1 MARPGG
7 GGTTLASAGGG
18 TTLAANGRT
27 GGGTTLAANGRTGG
41 RTGGGTTLAANG
53 RTGGGTVAGTSGRT
67 GGGGLSVSGGMKS
80 AIHGMNSSW
89 RYWWTYSWTALVAA
103 LAAAL
108 WPALVDA
115 LVVVVA
121 GTGGRTGTVAHSG
134 GQLETGCGLLL
145 AGTGSGRGRSC
156 GTGAFWWYSFGRK
169 ILCGIIGALG
179 TGGRTRRAAPLQ
191 YLVTCGGRA
200 AYPLERLRERSRPGA
215 DMAASCSRDKRS
227 QTDS

>member
-1 MARPGG
+1 MARLGG

-18 TTLAANGRT
+18 TVAGTSGRT
-27 GGGTTLAANGRTGG
+27 GGGTVAGTSG

-80 AIHGMNSSW
+80 AIHGMKSSW

-179 TGGRTRRAAPLQ
+179 TGGR
-191 YLVTCGGRA
+191 
-200 AYPLERLRERSRPGA
+200 PLERLRERSRPGA

>member
-1 MARPGG
+1 MARLGG

-18 TTLAANGRT
+18 TVAGTSGRT
-27 GGGTTLAANGRTGG
+27 GGGTVAGTSG

-80 AIHGMNSSW
+80 AHPPLNPETHPW

-227 QTDS
+227 QRDS

>member
-1 MARPGG
+1 
-7 GGTTLASAGGG
+7 
-18 TTLAANGRT
+18 
-27 GGGTTLAANGRTGG
+27 
-41 RTGGGTTLAANG
+41 
-53 RTGGGTVAGTSGRT
+53 
-67 GGGGLSVSGGMKS
+67 MKS
-80 AIHGMNSSW
+80 AHPPLNPEASGGGDP

-156 GTGAFWWYSFGRK
+156 GTGAFWWYIFGRK

>member
-1 MARPGG
+1 MARLGG

-27 GGGTTLAANGRTGG
+27 GGGTTLASAGG

-53 RTGGGTVAGTSGRT
+53 RTGGGTTTSA
-67 GGGGLSVSGGMKS
+67 GGLSVS
-80 AIHGMNSSW
+80 W
-89 RYWWTYSWTALVAA
+89 LYWWTYSWTALVAA

-156 GTGAFWWYSFGRK
+156 GTGAFWWYIFGRK